1 MRVTCPSCQTAY
13 NIDERRIPPGGAK
26 LKCSTCQT
34 LIPLRP
40 PEAAA
45 PPPPEPSVGGM
56 RLREG
61 AVPLPGLGLG
71 APGSSPAAGLPH
83 LTPRTPEPP
92 PVVQSLTTGVIPL
105 PPTRAPTPGPVPSL
119 TTARPVPPPRRAD
132 RTMVA
137 PSPGGAVELPAPATP
152 SRASPTVSPP
162 SVFASPPP
170 PPPSVF
176 APPPPP
182 RPSVFAPPPPPPPS
196 VFAPP
201 PPPQSSVFAP
211 PPPPSARA
219 AQAAFGASAVPMPS
233 PTASPSIAPP
243 PAVPPD
249 SPLPGF
255 EEAGFDDAALSD
267 AGAQAEPPGGGE
279 GWPAGDGTEESFDGS
294 YGAEP
299 LHDDSPAD
307 SAEADTPPEAVTPP
321 GQVTAAARAHEDE
334 EPWDPGTSP
343 EFGTIDLG
351 GDDANATALPIPA
364 DDPLPGADQA
374 AWTESAPAADALDLS
389 DLPQTRALKELE
401 GPAADPLEF
410 DPSRPSPEDLEADLS
425 SPLPATVRP
434 AEDGLEVLGFL
445 DEAAKEIR
453 PRAGRVTRYHVR
465 RRSGKVFGPFEPGVI
480 VKMLEDGQLLG
491 SEEVSTDGEAWTG
504 MAAVPAFSQA
514 MQRLVSAP
522 SAAPVVAPAKAP
534 PALAA
539 PPPKLDLDQLAQA
552 YGGRMAVVSV
562 VDGEAQARRRKRWLA
577 LGVMGLG
584 VLALLTAG
592 ASLHFTKYGP
602 FGLRWL
608 FPAHVS
614 ASSAD
619 GKSFAEAKT
628 ALAEDTWAGL
638 RRARTQLEGLL
649 GRREV
654 PEVRAVWAQSVFFEQ
669 RRWGT
674 ADASQLAQASS
685 TLEDLKVLPKG
696 HPERLKAE
704 IGQALAN
711 KQPDVALGLI
721 RAARLDAD
729 GPLLEAEAL
738 LQRGQAAEAA
748 SVLDGAVK
756 AAPSGAAWHA
766 LGLVHLK
773 LKKPDQAQADFEAAL
788 KVSPQHLSSALELAQ
803 LGLARKEP
811 ATALKALEAALAEP
825 KALAPAER
833 ARALALKGAALLMQG
848 KPADAVA
855 GLEEAVRVDPNSVFA
870 KGTLARAYSALKQD
884 EKALPL
890 WKAAV
895 AGEPDNPAWA
905 DGQVQ
910 SLATLKKSEEALA
923 AAARARAA
931 FPKDEQTAL
940 VVARAQELLDRMT
953 EAEDS
958 YKAATQL
965 DPTDLEAALGLARLY
980 LRQRRPSE
988 ARAALA
994 GVTEKQPQNARLR
1007 LGLGDLALATGELAT
1022 AQSEFERATSL
1033 APDLADAWVARARLA
1048 LERRA
1053 WKEARAHAEK
1063 ALSVDP
1069 DAIDGRL
1076 VHGMALWK
1084 LGELDLAAKE
1094 LEAAR
1099 SGGPNSRLEV
1109 ALGAV
1114 HFEQG
1119 DLDGAAGLLQ
1129 GVLKPEPGN
1138 PEANFWMARVNSKKG
1153 EYSLAIESIRAAID
1167 RASTRATYHHELGRI
1182 LREAGK
1188 TPEAVEAWKQ
1198 AVKLD
1203 PGYADAWE
1211 AMGQAYLEASRY
1223 KDAIVAFEAALKAD
1237 PARARVHGLV
1247 GDAHFQAG
1255 KWKDAVASYNAG
1267 LKADPSLTGLY
1278 YRLGRAHSEMGQ
1290 YDKAI
1295 GYYQRGLQSTP
1306 DDALAWYHLGY
1317 ALKERGKK
1325 REAVA
1330 AFQNYLAKAPE
1341 AKDKKDIEDEIYY
1354 LSK

>member
-45 PPPPEPSVGGM
+45 PAPAPAPSMAGV
-56 RLREG
+56 RFNEG

-71 APGSSPAAGLPH
+71 APVPPSATGLPQI
-83 LTPRTPEPP
+83 TPRAPEPA
-92 PVVQSLTTGVIPL
+92 PVAQSLTTGVIPL
-105 PPTRAPTPGPVPSL
+105 PPARAPTPGAIPPL
-119 TTARPVPPPRRAD
+119 TAAPPAPPPRRAD

-137 PSPGGAVELPAPATP
+137 APSGGAVQLPAPSTAARTGQGVP
-152 SRASPTVSPP
+152 A
-162 SVFASPPP
+162 
-170 PPPSVF
+170 PPSVF
-176 APPPPP
+176 APPPPLAP
-182 RPSVFAPPPPPPPS
+182 GRPSS
-196 VFAPP
+196 
-201 PPPQSSVFAP
+201 
-211 PPPPSARA
+211 
-219 AQAAFGASAVPMPS
+219 AFGTSSSAVPMP
-233 PTASPSIAPP
+233 PPAVAPLLAPAP

-249 SPLPGF
+249 SPLPSF
-255 EEAGFDDAALSD
+255 EEASFDDGALSD
-267 AGAQAEPPGGGE
+267 AGAQAEGD
-279 GWPAGDGTEESFDGS
+279 GWPADDGS

-299 LHDDSPAD
+299 LHEDTPAEGAEPVTP
-307 SAEADTPPEAVTPP
+307 AEA
-321 GQVTAAARAHEDE
+321 TAPHSDEDG

-343 EFGTIDLG
+343 DFGTIDLG

-364 DDPLPGADQA
+364 DDPLPAGDEA
-374 AWTESAPAADALDLS
+374 AWTEPPPAAPDMLDLS
-389 DLPQTRALKELE
+389 NLPQTHALKELDG

-410 DPSRPSPEDLEADLS
+410 DPTRRSPEDLEADLS
-425 SPLPATVRP
+425 SPLPAGVRP

-453 PRAGRVTRYHVR
+453 PRSGRVTRYHVR

-491 SEEVSTDGEAWTG
+491 SEEVSTDGDAWTG
-504 MAAVPAFSQA
+504 MAAVPTFAQA

-522 SAAPVVAPAKAP
+522 TAAPAAP
-534 PALAA
+534 PKIAAAPAA

-562 VDGEAQARRRKRWLA
+562 VDGEAQSRRRKRWLVLGAGA
-577 LGVMGLG
+577 LGVL
-584 VLALLTAG
+584 VLIGAG
-592 ASLHFTKYGP
+592 ASLHLTRYGA

-608 FPAHVS
+608 FPSHVS
-614 ASSAD
+614 ASSAE
-619 GKSFAEAKT
+619 GKTFTEAK
-628 ALAEDTWAGL
+628 AGLAEDTWPGL
-638 RRARTQLEGLL
+638 RKARSQLEGLL
-649 GRREV
+649 SRGAY

-674 ADASQLAQASS
+674 ANPSQLAQA
-685 TLEDLKVLPKG
+685 TAALEDLTVLPKG
-696 HPERLKAE
+696 NPERLKAE
-704 IGQALAN
+704 IGQALLG

-721 RAARLDAD
+721 RAAKLDAE

-738 LQRGQAAEAA
+738 LQKGQAAEAA
-748 SVLDGAVK
+748 TVLDGAVK
-756 AAPSGAAWHA
+756 AAPSGAGWHA
-766 LGLVHLK
+766 LGLAHLA
-773 LKKPDQAQADFEAAL
+773 LKKPDKAKADFEAGL
-788 KVSPQHLSSALELAQ
+788 KISPQHLSSSLELAQ
-803 LGLARKEP
+803 LALGRKEP
-811 ATALKALEAALAEP
+811 PAVLNALEPALAEP
-825 KALAPAER
+825 KALAPPER
-833 ARALALKGAALLMQG
+833 ARGLALRGAALLMQG

-855 GLEEAVRVDPNSVFA
+855 GLEEAARVDPNSVFA
-870 KGTLARAYSALKQD
+870 KGTLARAYSAMKQD

-890 WKAAV
+890 WKTAV
-895 AGEPDNPAWA
+895 TGEPDNPVWA

-910 SLATLKKSEEALA
+910 SLAALKKSEEALA
-923 AAARARAA
+923 AATKARAA

-953 EAEDS
+953 DAESS

-965 DPTDLEAALGLARLY
+965 DPTDLDAALGLARLY

-1007 LGLGDLALATGELAT
+1007 LGLGELALATGELST
-1022 AQSEFERATSL
+1022 AQTEFERATSL
-1033 APDLADAWVARARLA
+1033 SPEMPEAWVARARLA

-1053 WKEARAHAEK
+1053 WKEARLLSEK
-1063 ALSVDP
+1063 ALSLDP
-1069 DAIDGRL
+1069 DVVDGRL
-1076 VHGMALWK
+1076 THGMALWK
-1084 LGELDLAAKE
+1084 LGDLDEAARE

-1099 SGGPNSRLEV
+1099 SAGPNHRLEV

-1114 HFEQG
+1114 RFEKG
-1119 DLDGAAGLLQ
+1119 DLDGATSLLQ
-1129 GVLKPEPGN
+1129 DVLRAEPGN
-1138 PEANFWMARVNSKKG
+1138 PEANFWMARVHAKKG
-1153 EYSLAIESIRAAID
+1153 DYSLAQESIRAALD
-1167 RASTRATYHHELGRI
+1167 RAPTRATYQHELGKI
-1182 LREAGK
+1182 LQAAGK

-1211 AMGQAYLEASRY
+1211 AIGQAYLDAGRY
-1223 KDAIVAFEAALKAD
+1223 KDAIGAFEATLKAD
-1237 PARARVHGLV
+1237 PGRARVQGSI
-1247 GDAHFQAG
+1247 GDAYFQAS
-1255 KWKDAVASYNAG
+1255 KWQQSIASYNAA

-1278 YRLGRAHSEMGQ
+1278 YRLGRAFSEMGQ
-1290 YDKAI
+1290 HDKAI
-1295 GYYQRGLQSTP
+1295 GFYERALSAKP
-1306 DDALAWYHLGY
+1306 DDAQAWYHLGY

-1330 AFQNYLAKAPE
+1330 AFQNYLAKAPD
-1341 AKDKKDIEDEIYY
+1341 AKDRKDIEDEIYY